1 MSFSSRAPRIHLQS
15 KKFLAKSNLSSPR
28 NLKVIRQENADWIS
42 KSICKL
48 QVSLVS
54 LICSVL
60 RCSLQTYRNI
70 YHVGLAIYLQET
82 RQIPASVKRKYTS
95 PFLNINEVSTL
106 SADEPGNTLLNLHE
120 QNAAKCSHVLNV
132 T

>member
-1 MSFSSRAPRIHLQS
+1 MSFSSRAPRIHWQS
-15 KKFLAKSNLSSPR
+15 KKFLAKSSLSNPR
-28 NLKVIRQENADWIS
+28 NLKVIQEENADWIS

-82 RQIPASVKRKYTS
+82 RQIPASVKWKYTS
-95 PFLNINEVSTL
+95 PSLNINEVSTL
-106 SADEPGNTLLNLHE
+106 SPDEPGNAPLNLDE
-120 QNAAKCSHVLNV
+120 QNAAKCSHVLNA